1 MKTNKEK
8 IYDYLMTTIYES
20 EKNAVVTQEIAEKF
34 GLQRSNASSLL
45 NELVKEG
52 RLVKKSGRPV
62 RYIIN
67 DYFESQDKKFPKMIG
82 DDGSLS
88 KAIQLAKAA
97 ILYPTENINVLI
109 ISEMGTGKTELVRNM
124 YTFAISN
131 HVLGVEAPY
140 IEFNCHHF
148 KKEMQTL
155 VKELFGLRLE
165 DSLFAKADKG
175 LLFIDNVDV
184 LPANEKSRLFKFLE
198 TKRLYNEDMTNY
210 IDCQHLKLILGISG
224 DVDNQFSQHAN
235 MVINLP
241 SLDERSVEE
250 KYNIMLSLFK
260 EEAARANR
268 RIEVSKEVLS
278 QLLLAHFDFNI
289 KELGYQLTSACATA
303 YLRVI
308 DNEQLPIKLNSNDL
322 VLKTNQQLIRDL
334 PYRQKVLKLLE
345 EVDYISFLP
354 EGDSYLTK
362 HNIYHK
368 LDKKFQEME
377 TVSQTDSLLEEVRS
391 HIGTMVSN
399 YFKNSEDNLAQLS
412 KVVDNHLITTV
423 RDFLE
428 HHCIDLERSRFY
440 GLCLHLNA
448 LLKGNHNQK
457 QLPQERYIEMIK
469 DYPEEYLY
477 ANQLSKVLES
487 DFSLDLSF
495 EETIILAAFF
505 IDEEKVIPVSKTVL
519 LYILHGEGTATSL
532 AKTTKILTQTNN
544 VYGYDLQLDQ
554 DINDV
559 REELKHYIAD
569 IHQGKGIIIIYDMG
583 SIKSMLNEIAPQL
596 NIKMRWLEVPITMLG
611 IDIARRLQIENDI
624 DYVFHDTALEW
635 NKYNNKERKET
646 IIISLCHTGEGG
658 ALQMKQLIDKNSRL
672 GYKVIPLAIS
682 DRDVLNHEVYSLQKA
697 YDIHCFVGTYDPR
710 MLGIPFIP
718 LRSVFDNGIDN
729 IDATLTFSPV
739 ATSHANYDSIYENLA
754 ENLKYTPIDKI
765 KTYLPDFI
773 NQLELI
779 YTLSEAQQIGLLMH
793 LSAMI
798 DRLRSPN
805 LTDFDYKIDTDYFL
819 QHFKDDYKSIRR
831 MLKNLEQHFSIIIS
845 DDEVALLIQIIRQ
858 I

>member
-8 IYDYLMTTIYES
+8 IYDYLMTDVYETG
-20 EKNAVVTQEIAEKF
+20 KIAVVTQEIAEVF

-52 RLVKKSGRPV
+52 RLVKQSGRPV
-62 RYIIN
+62 KYIIN
-67 DYFESQDKKFPKMIG
+67 DHFESQNKQFPKMIG

-97 ILYPTENINVLI
+97 ILYPKENINVLI

-124 YTFAISN
+124 YAFATSN
-131 HVLGVEAPY
+131 HVLGVDSPY

-155 VKELFGLRLE
+155 VNELFGSRLE
-165 DSLFAKADKG
+165 DSLFAKADNG
-175 LLFIDNVDV
+175 LLFIDNADI
-184 LPANEKSRLFKFLE
+184 LPAKEQSRLFKLLE
-198 TKRLYNEDMTNY
+198 TKRLYSEDMTDY

-224 DVDNQFSQHAN
+224 DIDNQFNQHVN
-235 MVINLP
+235 MIINLP

-278 QLLLAHFDFNI
+278 QLLLAHFEFNI

-308 DNEQLPIKLNSNDL
+308 DNEKPIKVNSNDL
-322 VLKTNQQLIRDL
+322 VLRDNQKLIREL
-334 PYRQKVLKLLE
+334 SYRQKVLNLLE
-345 EVDYISFLP
+345 DVDYVSFLP
-354 EGDSYLTK
+354 EGDSYLTR

-368 LDKKFQEME
+368 LDKKFQEMGD
-377 TVSQTDSLLEEVRS
+377 VSQADSLLKEVHS
-391 HIGTMVSN
+391 HIGKILSK
-399 YFKNSEDNLAQLS
+399 YFKGSEDGLAQLS
-412 KVVDNHLITTV
+412 KIVDNRLITTV
-423 RDFLE
+423 SDFLQQ
-428 HHCIDLERSRFY
+428 HHIELERSRFY
-440 GLCLHLNA
+440 GLCLHVNA
-448 LLKGNHNQK
+448 LLKDNHNQQ
-457 QLPQERYIEMIK
+457 QLSQERYVEMIK
-469 DYPEEYLY
+469 NYPEEYLH
-477 ANQLSKVLES
+477 ANQLGKVLES
-487 DFSLDLSF
+487 DFHLDLSF

-505 IDEEKVIPVSKTVL
+505 INEEMVTPVSKTVL

-532 AKTTKILTQTNN
+532 AETTKTLTQANN
-544 VYGYDLQLDQ
+544 VYGYDLQLNQ
-554 DINDV
+554 DISDV
-559 REELKHYIAD
+559 RDDLKDYIAN
-569 IHQGKGIIIIYDMG
+569 IHQGKGLIVIYDMG
-583 SIKSMLNEIAPQL
+583 SIKSMLNEIALQL
-596 NIKMRWLEVPITMLG
+596 NIKIRRLEVPITMLG
-611 IDIARRLQIENDI
+611 IDIARRLQMENDI
-624 DYVFHDTALEW
+624 DDVFHDTALEW
-635 NKYNNKERKET
+635 NRYANKEHKER
-646 IIISLCHTGEGG
+646 IIITLCHTGEGG
-658 ALQMKQLIDKNSRL
+658 ALQMKQVIDKNSRL

-682 DRDVLNHEVYSLQKA
+682 DRDLLNQEVYSLKKA
-697 YDIHCFVGTYDPR
+697 YYIHCFVGTYDPR

-729 IDATLTFSPV
+729 IDATLTFSPI
-739 ATSHANYDSIYENLA
+739 ATNRANYDPIYENLA

-779 YTLSEAQQIGLLMH
+779 YTLSEDQQVGLLMH
-793 LSAMI
+793 ISAMI
-798 DRLRSPN
+798 NRLRSPN
-805 LTDFDYKIDTDYFL
+805 LTDVNYKIDTDYFL

-831 MLKNLEQHFSIIIS
+831 MLKNLEKHFNIIIS